1 MTPSPDE
8 RRAAKIAAL
17 RAVEPERDW
26 QTAISIHNLNH
37 YFGEGELRKQ
47 VLHQNNLDIYA
58 GQIVI
63 MTGPSGSGK
72 TTLLTLIGT
81 LRTVQEGSLKV
92 LGRELLGASPDE
104 LVAARR
110 NVGFIFQAHNLFGSL
125 TAHQNVRMAMELFDY
140 TDQQMNDRA
149 AELLTRLGLEKRMH
163 YKPSRLSGG
172 QKQRVAIARGL
183 AHRPKIVLADEPTAA
198 LDEESGK
205 SVIQL
210 FKEVAD
216 HEGVSILLVTHDK
229 RILEVADQVVHMVDG
244 RIVSSTMVRETE
256 LIVKFLREAN
266 AFATLPTSTLADIAD
281 RMWVERYQPGQAIIR
296 EGDPGENFYLIRK
309 GSVKV
314 SRKDQG
320 EEKTVATLGPGACF
334 GEASLMTGAPRNATV
349 TATEEVFT
357 FVLSKDDFT
366 AAVKVHETLKQQ
378 LQRILFERH

>member
-37 YFGEGELRKQ
+37 HFGEGELRKQ
-47 VLHQNNLDIYA
+47 VLHNNNLDIYA

-92 LGRELLGASPDE
+92 LGRELLAASPDE

-266 AFATLPTSTLADIAD
+266 AFATLPTSVLADIAD
-281 RMWVERYQPGQAIIR
+281 RMWVEQYRTGQTIIR

-309 GSVKV
+309 GNVRV
-314 SRKDQG
+314 SRQDHG
-320 EEKTVATLGPGACF
+320 EEKTLATLGPGACF

-349 TATEEVFT
+349 TATDEVFT

-366 AAVKVHETLKQQ
+366 AAVKVNETLKQQ